1 MSRGRTTERTVEDR
15 ASPRKILIVDDHP
28 LIRDALKALLGRLP
42 GWQVIGQVS
51 TAREAL
57 VLVTAQTP
65 DVVLMDIGLPGMDGV
80 IATREVL
87 RRSPTTR
94 VLVLTT
100 YVHPWDVREALAAG
114 ASGYLLKSD
123 SDALEPALE
132 AVVRGERYLSAEVA
146 QRMAAIQ
153 EETSAA
159 TVLASLS
166 ERERE
171 IFRLAAECL
180 TNGQIAREL
189 CIARKTV
196 DTHLY
201 RIHRKLDIRTS
212 AELVRLAVSLGVV
225 HTGLTRAGAGPDA
238 DTTDLRVR

>member
-1 MSRGRTTERTVEDR
+1 AVPRRIEMARGRSTERTVEDR
-15 ASPRKILIVDDHP
+15 TSPRKILVVDDHP

-57 VLVTAQTP
+57 VLVTTPVP

-100 YVHPWDVREALAAG
+100 YMHPWDVREALAAG

-132 AVVRGERYLSAEVA
+132 AVVRGERFLSPEVA
-146 QRMAAIQ
+146 ARMA
-153 EETSAA
+153 
-159 TVLASLS
+159 
-166 ERERE
+166 
-171 IFRLAAECL
+171 
-180 TNGQIAREL
+180 
-189 CIARKTV
+189 
-196 DTHLY
+196 
-201 RIHRKLDIRTS
+201 
-212 AELVRLAVSLGVV
+212 
-225 HTGLTRAGAGPDA
+225 
-238 DTTDLRVR
+238 